1 MTCELTFQQRMRRS
15 ERRRA
20 QYRRDPEHRLQAI
33 NRRRARDGYAT
44 VSSLEECK
52 LRIPLPEDRA

>member
-1 MTCELTFQQRMRRS
+1 MYELTFEQRMRRS

-20 QYRRDPEHRLQAI
+20 KYRGDPDYRLQAI

-52 LRIPLPEDRA
+52 LRLPLPEDRA

>member
-1 MTCELTFQQRMRRS
+1 MICELTFEQRLRRS

-33 NRRRARDGYAT
+33 NRARSRIGYEK
-44 VSSLEECK
+44 VSSLAECRLRLPVEEG
-52 LRIPLPEDRA
+52 A